1 MLLLMPTN
9 LYKVLSFTL
18 LEGISNGVNRHQ
30 KQHKLTALQ
39 LSGCHTD
46 LSRSLIYCPAEMKE
60 IKEIINVHTEIHRV
74 PSSWIVKP

>member
-39 LSGCHTD
+39 LSG
-46 LSRSLIYCPAEMKE
+46 
-60 IKEIINVHTEIHRV
+60 
-74 PSSWIVKP
+74 